1 MILNKGA
8 KFIEWGNNSL
18 FGIWSLYTQK
28 YKTVKKYKTLSLHLH
43 EINSKWIRGLRPENL
58 KLLEGNIG
66 ETFLTSILADFL
78 TVTPKAQALMLT
90 PTLLLHF
97 PELQTSHYR

>member
-28 YKTVKKYKTLSLHLH
+28 YKTEPLAYTYTKSTQN
-43 EINSKWIRGLRPENL
+43 E
-58 KLLEGNIG
+58 LE
-66 ETFLTSILADFL
+66 A
-78 TVTPKAQALMLT
+78 
-90 PTLLLHF
+90 
-97 PELQTSHYR
+97 